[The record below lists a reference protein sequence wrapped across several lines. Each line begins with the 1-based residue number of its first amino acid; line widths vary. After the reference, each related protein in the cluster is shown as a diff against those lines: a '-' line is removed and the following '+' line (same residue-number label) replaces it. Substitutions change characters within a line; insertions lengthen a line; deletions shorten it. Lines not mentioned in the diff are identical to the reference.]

1 MADDEKQAGKKDHA
15 EVFVL
20 RKKEEKRPRG
30 HLDFGVAFSV
40 MKRKSVADE
49 KKPPS
54 TMSDIQPQGGKK
66 TV

>member
-1 MADDEKQAGKKDHA
+1 MADDQKQAGKKDHV
-15 EVFVL
+15 EVFML

-40 MKRKSVADE
+40 MKRKLGDE

>member
-1 MADDEKQAGKKDHA
+1 MADDEKQAGKKDHV
-15 EVFVL
+15 EVLSL
-20 RKKEEKRPRG
+20 RKKERPRG

-40 MKRKSVADE
+40 MKRKSGDE